1 MRLQVDQLTVMRRQ
15 TPAVDGLQLQID
27 GAELVALVGP
37 NGAGKTTLM
46 RTLSGLIAPHRGSI
60 TLLGTDITHLAPEER
75 VKRGLVHVPEGR
87 RLFGTLTVAENL
99 ELGCWCHGDRDLG
112 RVLAWLPEL
121 APLLEQPAGSLST
134 AEAQLCAVARALAA
148 NPAVLLIDEISL
160 GLSPAAAS
168 RLFSLLPELVSTG
181 MAVLFVEQD
190 LGRALSV
197 ADRVYALDRGRVV
210 ASGPPGELLVHHAFR
225 GFELGV

>member
-1 MRLQVDQLTVMRRQ
+1 MRLRVDQLTVMRRQ
-15 TPAVDGLQLQID
+15 SAAIDRLELQID

-37 NGAGKTTLM
+37 NGAGKTTLL
-46 RTLSGLIAPHRGSI
+46 RTLSGLIAPQQGSI

-87 RLFGTLTVAENL
+87 RLFGALSVAENL

-112 RVLAWLPEL
+112 RVLGWLPEL
-121 APLLEQPAGSLST
+121 QSLLEQPAGSLST
-134 AEAQLCAVARALAA
+134 AEAQLCAVGRALAA

-160 GLSPAAAS
+160 GLAPAAAS